1 MIFDCILASKFL
13 REVMDHDLRYYR
25 LILNSIA
32 SEYGNRV
39 VQWKYGIN

>member
-1 MIFDCILASKFL
+1 MIFDCILSPKWV
-13 REVMDHDLRYYR
+13 REVLAHDERYYR

-32 SEYGNRV
+32 SNYGNRV